1 MSSDIRGFD
10 SLASHSLQASDRS
23 SADSFWKSEES
34 RSRNHHDVVQPPPS
48 TTTTW
53 ITPITGKHFSRHR
66 QLSTFESFRKFNR
79 STSDLFLL
87 RHVHCRSAKSVADV
101 ANAHF
106 VDDNN

>member
-10 SLASHSLQASDRS
+10 SLASHSLPASDCS
-23 SADSFWKSEES
+23 SADSFRKSEES
-34 RSRNHHDVVQPPPS
+34 RSRNHHDGVQPPS

-66 QLSTFESFRKFNR
+66 QLSAFESFRKFNR

-87 RHVHCRSAKSVADV
+87 RHVHCRSAKSFADV